1 MAGHDKWLLWILI
14 KISTI
19 CKGELFHS
27 RNSGQQ
33 GTRLFMAAKRI
44 FMSLVS
50 VYCTFVFVKQSVID
64 GIFSAIGFFEGTE
77 RIDWLWNVVFG
88 TV

>member
-1 MAGHDKWLLWILI
+1 MEELLHPG
-14 KISTI
+14 S
-19 CKGELFHS
+19 S
-27 RNSGQQ
+27 SQQ
-33 GTRLFMAAKRI
+33 GPRLFRAAKEI

-77 RIDWLWNVVFG
+77 RIDWLWNVVFW